1 MHTTPHP
8 HLSRKTGAAAPL
20 YGRKHAQGFS
30 LIEIIISMVVLGVLM
45 LILSQNSDGALSA
58 FSVAQDEEQEAINKR
73 LASVALDYAATAT
86 LTGKLPT
93 PEPAKY
99 QFNLTGLTPAVT
111 TLKALLVEARITPRE
126 ANDTPQYA
134 RVYQVATPP
143 DINVPLY
150 GATGPAVTLS
160 YEEGIIVA
168 THCRR
173 DEACNTP
180 IPGAS
185 GVFDTSTFDTYTLQG
200 EDFGLARFS
209 TLGLQK
215 LKLARTAE
223 NIDTIRTRM
232 QEIFRER
239 QRQTDAN
246 STTNFFPR
254 PAVFPSAITTT
265 YCSNAGWFNLDDEI
279 LGQIGLTATHGLT
292 AWGGKIQYCPDF
304 DPANNGLDEPPHF
317 AALRILSNPS
327 TGGDPDAA
335 NSLVIPF

>member
-30 LIEIIISMVVLGVLM
+30 LIEIIIAIVVVGVLT
-45 LILSQNSDGALSA
+45 LILSQNFAGALSA
-58 FSVAQDEEQEAINKR
+58 FSTAQDEEQEALNKR
-73 LASVALDYAATAT
+73 LASVALDYAATVSP
-86 LTGKLPT
+86 TGKLPT
-93 PEPAKY
+93 PELANY
-99 QFNLTGLTPAVT
+99 QFNLADP

-143 DINVPLY
+143 SPTINVPLY
-150 GATGPAVTLS
+150 GATGPAVTLA
-160 YEEGIIVA
+160 YEEGVIVA

-173 DEACNTP
+173 TEACNTP

-185 GVFDTSTFDTYTLQG
+185 GVFNTTTFDTYTLQG

-254 PAVFPSAITTT
+254 PAVFPSAIKTPD
-265 YCSNAGWFNLDDEI
+265 CINAGWFNLDSDI
-279 LGQIGLTATHGLT
+279 LGQIGLTANQYGFT

-304 DPANNGLDEPPHF
+304 DPTGSAIDTPPHF

-327 TGGDPDAA
+327 TGGDPDAT